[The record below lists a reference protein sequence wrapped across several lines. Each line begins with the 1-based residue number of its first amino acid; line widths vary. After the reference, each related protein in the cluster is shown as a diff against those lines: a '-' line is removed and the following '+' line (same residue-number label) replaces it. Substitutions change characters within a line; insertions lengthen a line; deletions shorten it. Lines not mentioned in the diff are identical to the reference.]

1 MKKFKIWKLVKKDT
15 YKDVNDCIKKLKKSG
30 IILSPWIENIF
41 KNKKNNIIYNYKNY
55 ELYKVKVSDLGFSR
69 ATKLKNIYFRIKKIN
84 YSLVPP
90 DVALRTRKL
99 YKNQKRGEWIRF
111 ATPFNSMIDNDNIPH
126 LPKLG
131 SALGK
136 LFIETYW
143 SYPDAVFYPHNE
155 FIITKEKKN
164 K

>member
-1 MKKFKIWKLVKKDT
+1 MD
-15 YKDVNDCIKKLKKSG
+15 
-30 IILSPWIENIF
+30 
-41 KNKKNNIIYNYKNY
+41 
-55 ELYKVKVSDLGFSR
+55 KVCHS
-69 ATKLKNIYFRIKKIN
+69 
-84 YSLVPP
+84 
-90 DVALRTRKL
+90 
-99 YKNQKRGEWIRF
+99 
-111 ATPFNSMIDNDNIPH
+111 FNSMIDNDNIPH

-155 FIITKEKKN
+155 FIITKEKN